1 MEFTGR
7 CYCGDIQYSASGDP
21 AIKLQCHCRECQYI
35 SGGNANVTIGMPDDG
50 FKYTKGSPKQFQRSD
65 IENGVVRDFC
75 GHGLGRVFHAPPNV
89 LHYGRRGTGAVL
101 EPGMFSAP
109 LISSGTVLS
118 APGMCLAKP
127 WRPRRSAVA
136 QKSQARR

>member
-1 MEFTGR
+1 MRSEAMEFTGR

-65 IENGVVRDFC
+65 LENGVVRDFC
-75 GHGLGRVFHAPPNV
+75 GNC
-89 LHYGRRGTGAVL
+89 GTGLLSMAAAL
-101 EPGMFSAP
+101 PGVRLIRAGTMDDPSMFTPDMA
-109 LISSGTVLS
+109 IFTVDQQS
-118 APGMCLAKP
+118 FQHIPDGMPAFERMPG
-127 WRPRRSAVA
+127 
-136 QKSQARR
+136 